1 MFGLRSAVFAVL
13 VGVSGMAMAQ
23 GADGPIPDKRI
34 TVTRDVDFP
43 GGDLRSIF
51 DTSFEG
57 CRTACLND
65 AQCGAFTFNAR
76 SNSCFPKTA
85 ASDPEP
91 YAGAL
96 SARVIATDAGVL
108 ARATDRRADLS
119 FLSDQD
125 IAEATKLALSL
136 GNTTFA
142 DGRTVGD
149 LVLSA
154 RDLRAAGRRVDA
166 MAALGAALTL
176 TDSAELWAYYGE
188 IAREEGTKGDYSAR
202 RYLDTALSAYIN
214 AYLRA
219 ETDAIRAAH
228 LGGLAEMLELKGR
241 GRAMIPALR
250 LATDLSP
257 REDLVADLNRA
268 IGQYGFRVIE
278 TRVDNNATEP
288 RICAVFSEN
297 LRPAG
302 TDYATFVST
311 QTGGLAIS
319 AEDAQLCVNGVQHG
333 ERYHITLRAGLPG
346 TSGEV
351 LQKDVT
357 LTQYVR
363 DRDPVVRFPGRAYV
377 LPATGSPSIPIVTV
391 NTDRVDL
398 RIRRVAERNLL
409 RAVQDQYFGRPLSPW
424 QEDSFAGT
432 VAEDIWTGTGEVA
445 NSINAETTTRLPLE
459 QALAGLPAGIYVL
472 QASVP
477 DTDPYDVAPATQWF
491 VISDLGFSTLQGNDG
506 LHVFARSLADTTPR
520 AGVEVSVLSRSN
532 RVLATDVTDADGY
545 LNVQP
550 GFLAG
555 TGGAEPALIVLRD
568 GESDISFMSLT
579 DPAFDLSDRG
589 VTGRAPPEPIDVFLT
604 TDRGAYRAGETI
616 YATALARDPAVVA
629 QTDVPL
635 TAILR
640 RPDGVEYARVRSD
653 GAALGGHVF
662 DFDLLGGVPRGTWS
676 VAIYADPDRP
686 ALARSTVLVED
697 FLPERFDFD
706 LTYAD
711 GAVTVQADY
720 LFGAPAVDL
729 PVEGELTLTGTRYI
743 DAYPG
748 YQFGAYDAEVPRG
761 TSYFGGAEQTD
772 ATGQAVI
779 DAALPDIDLGGWPAT
794 VNLTLR
800 LREGSG
806 RPVER
811 RLSQPVTTEGTKI
824 GIKPLFDDVLPEGTE
839 ARFEVLTLGD
849 GDAPAPRPVEWEMN
863 RVQTRYQWYQLY
875 GNWNWEPVTTRTRI
889 ASGTATTTDGRLSVA
904 EPVEWGEYE
913 LVVSE
918 TEGDFTRSSVSFY
931 AGWYGGGEA
940 GDSPDRL
947 EMSLDRDGYA
957 IGDTAMLR
965 VVPRYA
971 GTVLI
976 TVMDDHLIHRETVQM
991 EAGENRI
998 PLQIDADWGAGAYVG
1013 VTLFR
1018 AMDADNELEPAR
1030 AMGIAYAPI
1039 SPADRRLDV
1048 SVATLGDVTPRAPM
1062 TTTVSIAN
1070 LPANEPAYVTLAAVD
1085 VGILNLTGFEAPEP
1099 DAYFFGQRKLGLGIR
1114 DIYGRLIDTFGGAAG
1129 ITRSGGDASAQMRL
1143 QSPPPTE
1150 DLVAYFSGP
1159 LPVGADGT
1167 VSATFDIPAFNGT
1180 VRLMAMAWSAEG
1192 VGQATTDVIIADPVV
1207 MTASVPRFMAPGDE
1221 TVMLLDLQRT
1231 EALAGDVTF
1240 AMSTSDGLTITSP
1253 LPTTVALPQTGAA
1266 HLRIPLRA
1274 GGVGTHTVN
1283 LSLTLGD
1290 GTELTKVLTIP
1301 VMRNDPETTR
1311 TNRFDVVSGAS
1322 FNLTQDVFDGYGAGT
1337 ARATLAFGPLARFD
1351 APGLLQG
1358 LDRYPY
1364 GCTEQ
1369 ITARA
1374 LPLLYFNQVAGA
1386 MGLGGADELT
1396 ERLNTAVAE
1405 VLTNQASNGSFGLWS
1420 PETGDLW
1427 LDAYVT
1433 DFLGRAR
1440 ANGLTVPDLAYTQA
1454 LDNLRNQVN
1463 YAADFESG
1471 GDGIAYALMV
1481 LARDGRAAIGDLRY
1495 YADVKADAFTT
1506 PLGAAQLGAALAFY
1520 GEQIRADYMFA
1531 QASRLM
1537 TSRLAED
1544 EARIWRADNGTNRRD
1559 AAAIVALA
1567 TEAGTNAVNLERL
1580 IDAATDGPSSRTTQE
1595 AAWTLLAA
1603 HALVDNAA
1611 VQRIFVNDVQ
1621 IEGPTLAVLEQGVT
1635 ENGMAVRNGGGQDV
1649 QMTLTT
1655 YGVPEVA
1662 PPAGGAGYDI
1672 ARSYYTMD
1680 GEPVDPGTVA
1690 TGTRLVTVVDVTPY
1704 QRAEARLMVTDRLPA
1719 GFEIDNPN
1727 LLRGGDVRALDW
1739 LNAETNV
1746 ANAEFRQDRFMA
1758 AIDWSSDRPFRLAYI
1773 VRATVPGAYHHPAAT
1788 VEDMYRPD
1796 QRAWTDAGRV
1806 TVQ

>member
-1 MFGLRSAVFAVL
+1 MFGLRSALFAVL
-13 VGVSGMAMAQ
+13 IGFSTGAMAQ
-23 GADGPIPDKRI
+23 GLEGPVPDTRI
-34 TVTRDVDFP
+34 TLTRDVDLP

-51 DTSFEG
+51 DTTLEA
-57 CRTACLND
+57 CQAACLTD
-65 AQCGAFTFNAR
+65 SACRAFTFNSR
-76 SNSCFPKTA
+76 SNSCFPKSA
-85 ASDPEP
+85 ANDTEP
-91 YAGAL
+91 YVGAI
-96 SARVIATDAGVL
+96 SGRVIATDPAVL
-108 ARATDRRADLS
+108 AQASTRRAELS
-119 FLSDQD
+119 FVSDQD
-125 IAEATKLALSL
+125 IEKAVKLARTL
-136 GNTTFA
+136 
-142 DGRTVGD
+142 GRTAIADTAGVED
-149 LVLSA
+149 LLQSA
-154 RDLRAAGRRVDA
+154 QSKRAGGWRDLALADVAAA
-166 MAALGAALTL
+166 ISLS
-176 TDSAELWAYYGE
+176 DSPDLWAYYAE
-188 IAREEGTKGDYSAR
+188 IALQEAVEGTYSDRENFGIAQ
-202 RYLDTALSAYIN
+202 LAYVN
-214 AYLRA
+214 AYLRS
-219 ETDAIRAAH
+219 TNDQTRAAF
-228 LGGLAEMLELKGR
+228 LGGLASAFEQSGQGR
-241 GRAMIPALR
+241 MMIPALR

-257 REDLVADLNRA
+257 REDLAAELTRA

-278 TRVDNNATEP
+278 TQVDSNAAEP
-288 RICAVFSEN
+288 RICAVFSEA

-302 TDYATFVST
+302 TDYARFVRT
-311 QTGGLAIS
+311 QANGLAIS
-319 AEDAQLCVNGVQHG
+319 ADGTQLCLNGVQHG
-333 ERYHITLRAGLPG
+333 ERYEFTLRAGLPG

-351 LQKDVT
+351 LIKDVT

-377 LPATGSPSIPIVTV
+377 LPATGSPSVPIVTV
-391 NTDRVDL
+391 NTDRVNL
-398 RIRRVAERNLL
+398 TLRRVAERNLV

-424 QEDSFAGT
+424 EQDDFASSL
-432 VAEDIWTGTGEVA
+432 AEEVWTGTGEVA
-445 NSINAETTTRLPLE
+445 NTLNAETTTRLPLD
-459 QALAGLPAGIYVL
+459 QALGDLSAGIYVL

-477 DTDPYDVAPATQWF
+477 DSNPYDVASASQWF

-506 LHVFARSLADTTPR
+506 LHVFARSLRDTTPR
-520 AGVEVSVLSRSN
+520 AGVEVTLLSRSN
-532 RVLATDVTDADGY
+532 RVLATDVTDAEGY
-545 LNVQP
+545 LNLQP
-550 GFLAG
+550 GLLAG
-555 TGGAEPALIVLRD
+555 TGGAEPALVVLRD
-568 GESDISFMSLT
+568 GDKDISFMSLT

-616 YATALARDPAVVA
+616 YATALARDPSVVA

-640 RPDGVEYARVRSD
+640 RPDGVEYARMRSD

-676 VAIYADPDRP
+676 VGVYADPDRP

-706 LTYAD
+706 LTYAN

-720 LFGAPAVDL
+720 LFGAPAAEL
-729 PVEGELTLTGTRYI
+729 PVEGDLTLTGTRNI

-761 TSYFGGAEQTD
+761 SAYFGDGDQTD

-779 DAALPDIDLGGWPAT
+779 DAPLPDVDLNGWPAT
-794 VNLTLR
+794 VNITMR

-811 RLSQPVTTEGTKI
+811 RLSQAADTKGTKI
-824 GIKPLFDDVLPEGTE
+824 GIKPLFDDVLPEGDE
-839 ARFEVLTLGD
+839 ARFEIVTLGQ
-849 GDAPAPRPVEWEMN
+849 GDVPVARQVEWELN

-889 ASGTATTTDGRLSVA
+889 ASGTATTTDGRMSVS
-904 EPVEWGEYE
+904 EPVAWGEYE
-913 LVVSE
+913 LIVAE
-918 TEGDFTRSSVSFY
+918 TGGNYTRSSVSFY
-931 AGWYGGGEA
+931 AGWYGGGAA

-971 GTVLI
+971 GTALI

-991 EAGENRI
+991 AAGENRI

-1018 AMDADNELEPAR
+1018 GMDVQNELEPAR

-1039 SPADRRLDV
+1039 SPADRQLDV
-1048 SVATLGDVTPRAPM
+1048 TVATVGEVSPRAPM
-1062 TTTVSIAN
+1062 TATVTIAN

-1085 VGILNLTGFEAPEP
+1085 VGILNLTGFETPEP

-1114 DIYGRLIDTFGGAAG
+1114 DVYGRLIDTFGGAAG
-1129 ITRSGGDASAQMRL
+1129 SIRSGGDASAQMRL

-1180 VRLMAMAWSAEG
+1180 VRLMAMAWSVDG
-1192 VGQATTDVIIADPVV
+1192 VGHATTDVIIADPVV

-1231 EALAGDVTF
+1231 TALGGDVAF
-1240 AMSTSDGLTITSP
+1240 AMTTSDGLTITNP

-1266 HLRIPLRA
+1266 NLRIPLRA
-1274 GGVGTHTVN
+1274 GEVGTQTVN

-1290 GTELTKVLTIP
+1290 GTALTKVLTIP
-1301 VMRNDPETTR
+1301 VMRNDPETLR
-1311 TNRFDVVSGAS
+1311 TNRFEVVSGAS
-1322 FNLTQDVFDGYGAGT
+1322 FTLTQDVFDGFAPGT

-1374 LPLLYFNQVAGA
+1374 LPLLYFNQVADA
-1386 MGLGGADELT
+1386 MGLGGADELG
-1396 ERLNTAVAE
+1396 ERLNTAVAQ

-1420 PETGDLW
+1420 AETGDLW

-1440 ANGLTVPDLAYTQA
+1440 ANGLTVPELAYTQA
-1454 LDNLRNQVN
+1454 MDNLRNQVN

-1481 LARDGRAAIGDLRY
+1481 LARDGRATIGDLRY

-1537 TSRLAED
+1537 SKRAERGD
-1544 EARIWRADNGTNRRD
+1544 LNTWRADYGTNRRD
-1559 AAAIVALA
+1559 AAAILALA
-1567 TEAGTNAVNLERL
+1567 SEAGTTAVNTDDL
-1580 IDAATDGPSSRTTQE
+1580 IQITTSGGTGRTTQE

-1603 HALVDNAA
+1603 HALIDHAA
-1611 VQRIFVNDVQ
+1611 VQRISVNDVQ
-1621 IEGPTLAVLEQGVT
+1621 IGGPTLAVLAQGIAET
-1635 ENGMAVRNGGGQDV
+1635 DMAIRNDGGHEV
-1649 QMTLTT
+1649 LMTLTT
-1655 YGVPEVA
+1655 YGVPDVA
-1662 PPAGGAGYDI
+1662 PSAGGTGYDI
-1672 ARSYYTMD
+1672 SRSYYTLD
-1680 GEPVDPGTVA
+1680 GVATDPATVA
-1690 TGTRLVTVVDVTPY
+1690 AGTRLVTVIDVVPFATS
-1704 QRAEARLMVTDRLPA
+1704 EARLMVTDRLPA

-1739 LNAETNV
+1739 LNTETNV
-1746 ANAEFRQDRFMA
+1746 ENAEFRQDRFMA
-1758 AIDWSSDRPFRLAYI
+1758 AIDWTSDRPFQLAYI
-1773 VRATVPGAYHHPAAT
+1773 VRATVPGTYQHPAAT

-1796 QRAWTDAGRV
+1796 QRAWTGAGRV
-1806 TVQ
+1806 MVR